1 MGLIF
6 NQVESEEN
14 ISNITITPSVE
25 SCIKLKAS
33 SLCASKGKRIIIIDK
48 EGGKK
53 QSILQ

>member
-14 ISNITITPSVE
+14 ISEITITPSVE

-33 SLCASKGKRIIIIDK
+33 SSCVSKWKRVITIDK

-53 QSILQ
+53 